1 MVGETEGEGDGEEDC
16 SVLLSSAGSSLDEA
30 DEEEVEGSIKS
41 SGLPE
46 FG

>member
-16 SVLLSSAGSSLDEA
+16 SVLLSSAGASLDEED
-30 DEEEVEGSIKS
+30 DEEGSIKS